1 MRFGFRHLEKDEGG
15 RKDVEERHL
24 GIQEVKEQNQTAS
37 KETAKNKQEKK
48 KKRKMVGSGFRKE
61 WLSCNHLITF
71 DNHLKAALFRTI
83 KLCWNK
89 YWHYAIIYGILV
101 KKVTKHECIKF
112 FFDITKKR
120 QYQQNSTTD
129 NRNLTVGK

>member
-1 MRFGFRHLEKDEGG
+1 MSLLRFGYRHLEKDEGG
-15 RKDVEERHL
+15 RKDVEERHV
-24 GIQEVKEQNQTAS
+24 GSQEVEEKNQTAS
-37 KETAKNKQEKK
+37 KETAKKK
-48 KKRKMVGSGFRKE
+48 HEKKRKMVGGGFRKE

-101 KKVTKHECIKF
+101 KKV
-112 FFDITKKR
+112 
-120 QYQQNSTTD
+120 
-129 NRNLTVGK
+129 

>member
-24 GIQEVKEQNQTAS
+24 GSQEVKEQNQTAS
-37 KETAKNKQEKK
+37 KETAKNKHEKK
-48 KKRKMVGSGFRKE
+48 KKQKMVGGGFRKE

-89 YWHYAIIYGILV
+89 YWHYAIIYGILA
-101 KKVTKHECIKF
+101 KKV
-112 FFDITKKR
+112 
-120 QYQQNSTTD
+120 
-129 NRNLTVGK
+129 

>member
-1 MRFGFRHLEKDEGG
+1 
-15 RKDVEERHL
+15 
-24 GIQEVKEQNQTAS
+24 
-37 KETAKNKQEKK
+37 
-48 KKRKMVGSGFRKE
+48 MVGGGFRKE

-101 KKVTKHECIKF
+101 KKV
-112 FFDITKKR
+112 
-120 QYQQNSTTD
+120 
-129 NRNLTVGK
+129 

>member
-1 MRFGFRHLEKDEGG
+1 
-15 RKDVEERHL
+15 
-24 GIQEVKEQNQTAS
+24 
-37 KETAKNKQEKK
+37 
-48 KKRKMVGSGFRKE
+48 MVGGGFRKE

-112 FFDITKKR
+112 FFDITKKKG
-120 QYQQNSTTD
+120 SISKIALLTTEI
-129 NRNLTVGK
+129 